1 MNSTHILILFILL
14 LFLFL
19 SLNEIIKFIA
29 RKDKESPPPI
39 NVRLW
44 LIPLLSLLIIVPVAF
59 FTILYSLFFYTF
71 GGMSNSLY
79 FEQIGDGIIFSV
91 FILIGFILFETLIH
105 PIIIAALN
113 YGVQRR
119 VSVYT
124 RNSVTIIIDG
134 IIIYFLGS
142 IFEGVY
148 IQDFWSA
155 LSISVLYHIIE
166 WLFTWI
172 HHLYKKRKNNMT
184 L

>member
-1 MNSTHILILFILL
+1 MNSTHILILVILL
-14 LFLFL
+14 LFLFV

-29 RKDKESPPPI
+29 RKDKELPPPVH
-39 NVRLW
+39 VRLW

-59 FTILYSLFFYTF
+59 FTAIYSLFFYSL
-71 GGMSNSLY
+71 GGISNSLY

-91 FILIGFILFETLIH
+91 FILIGFIFFETIIH

-113 YGVQRR
+113 YRVQRR

-124 RNSVTIIIDG
+124 RNSVTIIIDS
-134 IIIYFLGS
+134 IIIYFLAS

-155 LSISVLYHIIE
+155 LSISVLYHIME
-166 WLFTWI
+166 WIFIWI
-172 HHLYKKRKNNMT
+172 HHLYKKRKRSTT

>member
-1 MNSTHILILFILL
+1 MNSTHIAILFILL

-19 SLNEIIKFIA
+19 SLNEIIKYIA
-29 RKDKESPPPI
+29 RKDKESPPPV

-44 LIPLLSLLIIVPVAF
+44 LIPLLSLFIIVPVAF
-59 FTILYSLFFYTF
+59 FTVLYSLFFYTF

-79 FEQIGDGIIFSV
+79 FEQIGDVIIFSV
-91 FILIGFILFETLIH
+91 FILVGFILFETLIH
-105 PIIIAALN
+105 PIIIAVLN
-113 YGVQRR
+113 YGVKRR
-119 VSVYT
+119 VSVFT

-166 WLFTWI
+166 WIFTWI
-172 HHLYKKRKNNMT
+172 HHLYKKRKTNMT